1 MKTIGKSARNIARE
15 LREKPTKAEDYLWSK
30 IRNRQFCG
38 LKFLFQHPIF
48 YTENN
53 NKRFFIADFYCS
65 QIKLLIEID
74 GEIHSNHVKY
84 DQIRTDIIQQK
95 KIKVIR
101 FSNAEVLGNINKLL
115 IDLKRKLDESF

>member
-1 MKTIGKSARNIARE
+1 MISVGKQARE
-15 LREKPTKAEDYLWSK
+15 IAKELRNNPTKAEAYLWSK

-53 NKRFFIADFYCS
+53 KKRFFIADFYCS

-74 GEIHSNHVKY
+74 GDIHISHMKY

-95 KIKVIR
+95 RMIVIR
-101 FSNAEVLGNINKLL
+101 FLNIEVLENINKLL
-115 IDLKRKLDESF
+115 IDLRRKLDDL